1 MQFCFVLHVV
11 FTQRCTSLRS
21 NDRMN
26 AECQVLLSE
35 SVERDLNKLP
45 IQITKKFQTW
55 VRHVEFYGIWETR
68 LIKGFHDEPLK
79 GQRKGQRSIRL
90 NRSYRA
96 IYIELQ
102 NNEIQ
107 IIKVIEVHKHDY

>member
-1 MQFCFVLHVV
+1 MKSDH
-11 FTQRCTSLRS
+11 
-21 NDRMN
+21 
-26 AECQVLLSE
+26 QVLLGKK
-35 SVERDLNKLP
+35 VEQDLNNLP
-45 IQITKKFQTW
+45 LQIIIKFRGW
-55 VRHVEFYGIWETR
+55 IEYVELYGIQQAR

-90 NRSYRA
+90 NRAYRA

>member
-1 MQFCFVLHVV
+1 MMSDH
-11 FTQRCTSLRS
+11 
-21 NDRMN
+21 
-26 AECQVLLSE
+26 QVLLGKK
-35 SVERDLNKLP
+35 VELELKKLP
-45 IQITKKFQTW
+45 IQIIIKFRGW
-55 VRHVEFYGIWETR
+55 IEYVELYGIQRAR

-90 NRSYRA
+90 NKAYRA

>member
-1 MQFCFVLHVV
+1 
-11 FTQRCTSLRS
+11 
-21 NDRMN
+21 MN